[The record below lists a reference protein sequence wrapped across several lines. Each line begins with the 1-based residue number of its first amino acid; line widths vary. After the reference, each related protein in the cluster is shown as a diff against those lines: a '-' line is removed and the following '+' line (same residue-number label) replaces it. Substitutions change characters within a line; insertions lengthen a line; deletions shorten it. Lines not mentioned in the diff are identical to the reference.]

1 MIEIKLMILEWLE
14 TPTSIYKINNLIK
27 IDNFVDIL
35 DLHLNNK
42 KFKIFVSK
50 KMVMLKF
57 IVSLSFKLIA

>member
-1 MIEIKLMILEWLE
+1 MILEWLE
-14 TPTSIYKINNLIK
+14 TPTSIYKINNSIK